1 MSDHDSAIIS
11 VSELRETLARTL
23 AYAGVLTTMLDELA
37 QLRAKE
43 RLRADSTPAVDT
55 DDLPPDAAT
64 GLYLDRPFDADDLEW
79 LKMAWDALRD
89 HRQEESVARPTQ
101 LMLVFQTI
109 RRDDRAT
116 REFLRVMNTVML
128 PLLRRLRLRSQPELA
143 RLGAAHE

>member
-79 LKMAWDALRD
+79 LRWRGMHSEIIGKRRAWRDQRSSCSSSRRSDATI
-89 HRQEESVARPTQ
+89 AR
-101 LMLVFQTI
+101 
-109 RRDDRAT
+109 RA
-116 REFLRVMNTVML
+116 
-128 PLLRRLRLRSQPELA
+128 SSCA
-143 RLGAAHE
+143 S